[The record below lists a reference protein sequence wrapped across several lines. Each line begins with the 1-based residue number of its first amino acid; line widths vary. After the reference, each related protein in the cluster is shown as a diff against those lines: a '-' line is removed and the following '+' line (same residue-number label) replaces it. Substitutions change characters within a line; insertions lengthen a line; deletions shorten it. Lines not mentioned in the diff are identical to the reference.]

1 MLPQADRL
9 SETLR
14 RHCAL
19 VGWQPRNL
27 PAQGAA
33 TEPQLLEE
41 LIACREAGRAD
52 LSLELIKIA
61 DLAGWQSPWLEDN
74 RARAMVHKQQFWRAA
89 AIWRNLQAGEDSG
102 AAAAAG
108 TMLSLVREQFTEQ
121 GGVEPALLELADEG
135 SPPPALQAVLQQAL
149 NHQGS
154 TTAPQTHRLLKLAQQ
169 QGWIESGPSDPEP
182 SSWQQIRQLWQSA
195 QRHPD
200 PAIQTL
206 ATDALALH
214 DHQSEEALELEDQL
228 IQCCLQAGWSPQ
240 HLGQAD
246 PTTNPGMDQV
256 LLEIVACRE
265 CGASQL
271 SQRLIQRC
279 HELGFYSP
287 WLEDNTAR
295 LLQCSDRQAAHT
307 IWQHLLNSDDPEVSN
322 TAAQALDHLANDERE
337 ALLLE
342 AITATREQGQQRPWR
357 PLLRQ
362 RLLERDGSTSP
373 SWRREAIQLPMQAGE
388 AWDLHLRRHRLAQQ
402 LAREQLERLEQQLPD
417 AS

>member
-19 VGWQPRNL
+19 VGWQPRHL

-61 DLAGWQSPWLEDN
+61 DLAGWKSPWLEDN
-74 RARAMVHKQQFWRAA
+74 RARALVHQQQFWRAVE
-89 AIWRNLQAGEDSG
+89 IWRKLQAGEDSG

-108 TMLSLVREQFTEQ
+108 TMLSLVREQFDEQ
-121 GGVEPALLELADEG
+121 GVVEPELLELAEEG

-228 IQCCLQAGWSPQ
+228 IQCCLQAGWSPR

-295 LLQCSDRQAAHT
+295 LLQCSDRQAART

-322 TAAQALDHLANDERE
+322 TAAQALDHLVNDERE

-402 LAREQLERLEQQLPD
+402 LAREQLELLEQQLPE

>member
-1 MLPQADRL
+1 MLPQADQL

-14 RHCAL
+14 CHCAL
-19 VGWQPRNL
+19 VGWQPRHL
-27 PAQGAA
+27 PTQGTAR
-33 TEPQLLEE
+33 EPQLLEE

-52 LSLELIKIA
+52 LSLELIQLA
-61 DLAGWQSPWLEDN
+61 DQAGWQSPWLEDN
-74 RARAMVHKQQFWRAA
+74 RARALVHQQQLWRAA
-89 AIWRNLQAGEDSG
+89 AIWRQLQAGADSG
-102 AAAAAG
+102 AAAAAAP
-108 TMLSLVREQFTEQ
+108 MLSLVREQLQEQ
-121 GGVEPALLELADEG
+121 GVDPTLLDLAETG

-149 NHQGS
+149 NHQCS
-154 TTAPQTHRLLKLAQQ
+154 STAPQTHRLLKLAQQ
-169 QGWIESGPSDPEP
+169 QGWIESVQSDSEP
-182 SSWQQIRQLWQSA
+182 TPWQQIQELWRGA
-195 QRHPD
+195 QQHPD
-200 PAIQTL
+200 PTIQSL

-214 DHQSEEALELEDQL
+214 DRQSKEAAELEDQL
-228 IQCCLQAGWSPQ
+228 IQCCLQAGWLPR

-246 PTTNPGMDQV
+246 RKANPGMDRV

-271 SQRLIQRC
+271 SQRLIERC
-279 HELGFYSP
+279 DELGQSSP

-295 LLQCSDRQAAHT
+295 LLQCSDQQAART

-322 TAAQALDHLANDERE
+322 TAALALGHLNNDATE
-337 ALLLE
+337 AVLLE

-357 PLLRQ
+357 SLLRQ

-373 SWRREAIQLPMQAGE
+373 NWRREAIQLPIHESE

-402 LAREQLERLEQQLPD
+402 LAREQLELLEQQLPG

>member
-19 VGWQPRNL
+19 VGWQPRHL
-27 PAQGAA
+27 PAQGLA

-52 LSLELIKIA
+52 LSLDLIQLA
-61 DLAGWQSPWLEDN
+61 DQAGWQSPWLEDN
-74 RARAMVHKQQFWRAA
+74 RARALVHQQQLWRAA
-89 AIWRNLQAGEDSG
+89 AIWKELQAGEDSG
-102 AAAAAG
+102 AAAAAAP
-108 TMLSLVREQFTEQ
+108 MLSLVREQLQEQ
-121 GGVEPALLELADEG
+121 GVDPTLLDLAETG

-149 NHQGS
+149 NHQHS
-154 TTAPQTHRLLKLAQQ
+154 STAPQTHRLLKLAQQ
-169 QGWIESGPSDPEP
+169 QGWIKASPSDPEP
-182 SSWQQIRQLWQSA
+182 SSWQEIQELWRGA
-195 QRHPD
+195 QQHPD
-200 PAIQTL
+200 PEIQTL
-206 ATDALALH
+206 ATDALAQH
-214 DHQSEEALELEDQL
+214 NHQSREALELEEQL
-228 IQCCLQAGWSPQ
+228 IQCCLEAGWPPR
-240 HLGQAD
+240 HLGKDDEKA
-246 PTTNPGMDQV
+246 NPGMDRV

-271 SQRLIQRC
+271 SQRLIERC
-279 HELGFYSP
+279 DELGQSSP
-287 WLEDNTAR
+287 WLEDNAAR
-295 LLQCSDRQAAHT
+295 LLQGSDRQAART
-307 IWQHLLNSDDPEVSN
+307 IWQHLLNSDDAEVRN
-322 TAAQALDHLANDERE
+322 TAAQALGHLVNDEQE

-402 LAREQLERLEQQLPD
+402 LAREQLELLEQQLPG

>member
-19 VGWQPRNL
+19 VGWQPRHL

-41 LIACREAGRAD
+41 LIDCREAERAD

-74 RARAMVHKQQFWRAA
+74 RARALVHQQQSWRAA
-89 AIWRNLQAGEDSG
+89 AIWRKLQAGEDSG
-102 AAAAAG
+102 AAAAAVK
-108 TMLSLVREQFTEQ
+108 MLSLVREQFDEQ
-121 GGVEPALLELADEG
+121 GVVEPELLELAEEG

-149 NHQGS
+149 NHQRS

-169 QGWIESGPSDPEP
+169 QGWIKASPSDPEP
-182 SSWQQIRQLWQSA
+182 SSWQEIQELWRGA
-195 QRHPD
+195 QQHPD
-200 PAIQTL
+200 PTIQSL
-206 ATDALALH
+206 ATDALELH
-214 DHQSEEALELEDQL
+214 NHQSREAAELENQL
-228 IQCCLQAGWSPQ
+228 IQSCLQAGWPPR
-240 HLGQAD
+240 HLGQTDRKA
-246 PTTNPGMDQV
+246 NPGMDRV

-265 CGASQL
+265 CGASLL

-279 HELGFYSP
+279 HELGCSSP
-287 WLEDNTAR
+287 WLEDNAAR
-295 LLQCSDRQAAHT
+295 LLQGSDRQAART
-307 IWQHLLNSDDPEVSN
+307 IWQHLLNSDDPEVRN
-322 TAAQALDHLANDERE
+322 TAAQALGHLVNDEQE

-402 LAREQLERLEQQLPD
+402 LAREQLELLEQQLLG